1 MLGRQA
7 NTPALIMFYL
17 ARARSEDSGEYAQS
31 TWDSETDINQV
42 YEKRSWLNEYTD
54 AIC

>member
-1 MLGRQA
+1 MQQIVMVITSFVIRNTGYTYSIIMLGRQA

-31 TWDSETDINQV
+31 T
-42 YEKRSWLNEYTD
+42 
-54 AIC
+54 